1 MITQE
6 ELQAMNFHATEPS
19 HEKVSYQVTT
29 EEMKRFNKSK
39 NLPLLIAKR
48 KLLFEKEM
56 NLKPTP
62 AYDALDEKCQISIT
76 TIKKTINGTNKVTRQ
91 FLYKFAVGL
100 HMTLDE
106 ANEFFTLCGG
116 SLRADNLGDYICIR
130 ALEDHDDIHLFI
142 KQYED
147 FTGLKI
153 AR

>member
-6 ELQAMNFHATEPS
+6 ELQAMKFHETGYP

-29 EEMKRFNKSK
+29 EDIKRFDKAK
-39 NLPLLIAKR
+39 TLPLLIAKR
-48 KLLFEKEM
+48 KLMFEKEM

-62 AYDALDEKCQISIT
+62 AYDALDEQCQISIT

-91 FLYKFAVGL
+91 FLYKFTVGL

-116 SLRADNLGDYICIR
+116 SLREDNLGDYICIR
-130 ALEDHDDIHLFI
+130 ALEDRDDIHLFI
-142 KQYED
+142 QQYEE

>member
-6 ELQAMNFHATEPS
+6 ELKAINFHATELS
-19 HEKVSYQVTT
+19 QIKVSYQVTA
-29 EEMKRFNKSK
+29 EEMKRFDEAK
-39 NLPLLIAKR
+39 NLPLMIAKR
-48 KLLFEKEM
+48 KLLFEREM
-56 NLKPTP
+56 DLKPTP

-76 TIKKTINGTNKVTRQ
+76 TIKKPINGSNKVTRQ

-116 SLRADNLGDYICIR
+116 PLREDNLCDYICIR
-130 ALEDHDDIHLFI
+130 ALGDNDDIHLFI
-142 KQYED
+142 QQYEE

-153 AR
+153 SR